1 MRMIHCADL
10 HLDSAMTTHLDRD
23 KANERKQ
30 ELLNA
35 FIKMVEFAA
44 ANRVEVIL
52 IAGDM
57 FDTKDVQRTTKNTV
71 IYQIQKHP
79 EIRFYYL
86 KGNHDG
92 DNFIDELIEIPDNL
106 YLFDDQWKSYK
117 EGKNIRIYGVEQ
129 TGYNPYIYQEFQA
142 NKNEINIVMLHGQD
156 TETGGD
162 SPEDINIRALENKG
176 IDYLA
181 LGHIHTYREGQLDGR
196 GRYCYPGCLCGRGF
210 DECGPHGFVC
220 INIDEER
227 HIVQSKFLP
236 IDSRNLYQV
245 YVDVTGCNT
254 TIEMI
259 DLISEKLR
267 AYSPASLIKI
277 VLTGN
282 LDVECEKNLEYIQKT
297 FESEFY
303 YVTVSDKTALS
314 VDIDKFAMDIS
325 LRGEFVRQVRQRE
338 DLSDEDK
345 SIVIRYGLQILDG
358 EKEVE

>member
-44 ANRVEVIL
+44 TNNVEVIL

-92 DNFIDELIEIPDNL
+92 DNFIDELKDIPDNL
-106 YLFDDQWKSYK
+106 YLFDNQWKSYK

-129 TGYNPYIYQEFQA
+129 NGYNPYIYRDFKA
-142 NKNEINIVMLHGQD
+142 DKNEINIVILHGQD
-156 TETGGD
+156 TENGGD
-162 SPEDINIRALENKG
+162 GAEYINLRALENKG

-181 LGHIHTYREGQLDGR
+181 LGHIHSYREGQLDSR
-196 GRYCYPGCLCGRGF
+196 GKYCYPGCLCGRGF

-220 INIDEER
+220 MNIDEEN
-227 HIVQSKFLP
+227 HLIQSKFMP

-245 YVDVTGCNT
+245 YVDVTGCT
-254 TIEMI
+254 KTIEMI
-259 DLISEKLR
+259 DIAKEKLR
-267 AYSPASLIKI
+267 EYSSDSLIKI
-277 VLTGN
+277 VLTGE

-303 YVTVSDKTALS
+303 YVTVSDKTTLS

-325 LRGEFVRQVRQRE
+325 LRGEFVRQVRQNE

-345 SIVIRYGLQILDG
+345 SVVIRYGLQILDG

>member
-23 KANERKQ
+23 KAKERKQ

-44 ANRVEVIL
+44 ANRVEAIL

-57 FDTKDVQRTTKNTV
+57 FDTREVQRTTKNTV
-71 IYQIQKHP
+71 IYEIQKHP

-92 DNFIDELIEIPDNL
+92 DNFIDELLEIPDNL
-106 YLFDDQWKSYK
+106 YLFDDRWKSYHV
-117 EGKNIRIYGVEQ
+117 GNNIRIHGVEQ
-129 TGYNPYIYQEFQA
+129 NGINPYIYQEFKA
-142 NKNEINIVMLHGQD
+142 NRNEINIVMLHGQD
-156 TETGGD
+156 TDG
-162 SPEDINIRALENKG
+162 SVNNPKDINLRALENKG

-181 LGHIHTYREGQLDGR
+181 LGHIHSYREGQLDAR
-196 GRYCYPGCLCGRGF
+196 GKYCYPGCMCGRGF

-220 INIDEER
+220 LDIDEER
-227 HIVQSKFLP
+227 HVVQSKFLP

-245 YVDVTGCNT
+245 YVDVTGCT
-254 TIEMI
+254 RTIEMI
-259 DLISEKLR
+259 DIIRKKLEDY
-267 AYSPASLIKI
+267 ASDSLIKI

-282 LDVECEKNLEYIQKT
+282 LDVECEKNLDYIQKT

-303 YVTVSDKTALS
+303 YVTVSDKSTLS

-325 LRGEFVRQVRQRE
+325 LRGEFVRQVRQCE
-338 DLSDEDK
+338 DLTDEEK

>member
-1 MRMIHCADL
+1 MIHCADL

-44 ANRVEVIL
+44 TNNVEVIL

-92 DNFIDELIEIPDNL
+92 DNFIDELKDIPDNL
-106 YLFDDQWKSYK
+106 YLFDNQWKSYK

-129 TGYNPYIYQEFQA
+129 NGYNPYIYRDFKA
-142 NKNEINIVMLHGQD
+142 DKNEINIVILHGQD
-156 TETGGD
+156 TENGGD
-162 SPEDINIRALENKG
+162 GAEYINLRALENKG

-181 LGHIHTYREGQLDGR
+181 LGHIHSYREGQLDSR
-196 GRYCYPGCLCGRGF
+196 GKYCYPGCLCGRGF

-220 INIDEER
+220 MNIDEEN
-227 HIVQSKFLP
+227 HLIQSKFMP

-245 YVDVTGCNT
+245 YVDVTGCT
-254 TIEMI
+254 KTIEMI
-259 DLISEKLR
+259 DIAKEKLR
-267 AYSPASLIKI
+267 EYSSDSLIKI
-277 VLTGN
+277 VLTGE

-303 YVTVSDKTALS
+303 YVTVSDKTTLS

-325 LRGEFVRQVRQRE
+325 LRGEFVRQVRQNE

-345 SIVIRYGLQILDG
+345 SVVIRYGLQILDG